1 MKYCNKCK
9 TTLSLEDFGYSVKTK
24 DNKRTQCREC
34 CRKQSAKWKVD
45 NKDKHNESNRLY
57 YARNSVS
64 AKAKHKEWKDANKA
78 IVNSHRAS
86 YRASKL
92 SATPS
97 WLTDEHKA
105 SIDSVYWLAK
115 DLKAISGEE
124 YHVDHI
130 IPLKGNDVCGLHVPW
145 NLQVLS
151 AADNLKKSNRLT

>member
-1 MKYCNKCK
+1 MKYCKKCD
-9 TTLSLEDFGYSVKTK
+9 TTLEFSSFGRDKHSKDGMQAYCKSCRTCMRKEYYSRNKDIVLEYQNNYYHSNRSSIQEKTK
-24 DNKRTQCREC
+24 VYSKSNPAKICSKAAKR
-34 CRKQSAKWKVD
+34 
-45 NKDKHNESNRLY
+45 
-57 YARNSVS
+57 
-64 AKAKHKEWKDANKA
+64 
-78 IVNSHRAS
+78 RA
-86 YRASKL
+86 YKL